1 MSSLQIL
8 QAPTELPS
16 QILRHAQAGDHGR
29 FGYAVSVG
37 RDGGERHADDALVLT
52 QFGDEV
58 CVMCGCAPV
67 EYDQPLAIIAFDF
80 ADCATGVF
88 RHLRTYKEIWGD
100 APQDSDTLLL
110 VSNVASGKKRP
121 VVSICGV
128 LSSSTSETVA

>member
-1 MSSLQIL
+1 MTSFLQFS

-29 FGYAVSVG
+29 FGYAVAIG
-37 RDGGERHADDALVLT
+37 RDGSKRHADDALVLT

-58 CVMCGCAPV
+58 CVMSGCAAV
-67 EYDQPLAIIAFDF
+67 EYDQPFAIVAFDF

-100 APQDSDTLLL
+100 VPQDSDTLLL
-110 VSNVASGKKRP
+110 VTNVASGKKRA
-121 VVSICGV
+121 VVSICGN
-128 LSSSTSETVA
+128 SSEVSQ